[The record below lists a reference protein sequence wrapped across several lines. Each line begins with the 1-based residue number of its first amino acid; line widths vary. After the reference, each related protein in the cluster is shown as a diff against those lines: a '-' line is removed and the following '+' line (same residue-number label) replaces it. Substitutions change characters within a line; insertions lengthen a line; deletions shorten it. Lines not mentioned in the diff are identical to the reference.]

1 MTVAPVVAQAAT
13 GQAGDAGLITALFS
27 GSTVCAELLMPS
39 LLGRFAPAPLFGAAL
54 ALIGVGSLGHL
65 VGGARL
71 LSVAGLAVVRGLGF
85 GTAVVSAS
93 VLVAELAPASARGR
107 AIGNLGL
114 VIGIASLVSPAAGLL
129 LLGAL
134 GPDAVF
140 GIAGVLVVLGA
151 LAVRGDSRRADH
163 RPGSASE
170 RPVQAYRGLAQPGL
184 LVPFIG
190 LALVTTTY
198 GGLVSFAPLALGPAG
213 GQGSSAA
220 AFFLVY
226 GAARAVMRWLGGRG
240 SDRFGYRR
248 VLLPGLA
255 CMVGGLWLLPMSV
268 DEPLAVLVSALLYG
282 AGSGMA
288 QSASFVGMLLHAK
301 AADVRLVSTLWN
313 MAFDAGVSV
322 GGAVL
327 GFVAAGSGAAG
338 VLRVLPILGLGSLA
352 LFTFGW
358 RR

>member
-1 MTVAPVVAQAAT
+1 MTVAPLVAQAAT

-27 GSTVCAELLMPS
+27 GATVCAELLMPS
-39 LLGRFAPAPLFGAAL
+39 LLARFAPRHLFGAAL
-54 ALIGVGSLGHL
+54 ALLGAGSFGHL

-71 LSVAGLAVVRGLGF
+71 ASLAGLAIVRGLGF

-114 VIGIASLVSPAAGLL
+114 VIGLASLVSPAAGLVL
-129 LLGAL
+129 LAAL
-134 GPDAVF
+134 GPDWVF
-140 GIAGVLVVLGA
+140 GIAGGLGMLGA
-151 LAVRGDSRRADH
+151 LAIRVRRAGSV
-163 RPGSASE
+163 PGGASV
-170 RPVQAYRGLAQPGL
+170 RPVQAYRGLARPGL
-184 LVPFIG
+184 LVPFVG

-198 GGLVSFAPLALGPAG
+198 GGLVSFAPLALDPG
-213 GQGSSAA
+213 GQGSAAA
-220 AFFLVY
+220 AFFLAY

-240 SDRFGYRR
+240 SDRFGYRW
-248 VLLPGLA
+248 VLVPGLA
-255 CMVGGLWLLPMSV
+255 CMVGGLVLLPVSINQ
-268 DEPLAVLVSALLYG
+268 PLPVLLSAVLYG

-288 QSASFVGMLLHAK
+288 QSASFVGMLAHAE
-301 AADVRLVSTLWN
+301 AAEVRLVSTLWN
-313 MAFDAGVSV
+313 MAFDAGVSI

-327 GFVAAGSGAAG
+327 GLVAAGSGAVG
-338 VLRVLPILGLGSLA
+338 VLRVLPVLGLSSLA